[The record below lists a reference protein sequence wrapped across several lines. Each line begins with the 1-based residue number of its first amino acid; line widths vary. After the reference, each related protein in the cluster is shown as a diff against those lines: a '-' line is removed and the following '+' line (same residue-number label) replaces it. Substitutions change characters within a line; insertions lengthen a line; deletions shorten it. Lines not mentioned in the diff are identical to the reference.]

1 MWHLAPWGPCS
12 LYTRHRGP
20 SGRRRDEAES
30 QIRIVLFFS
39 SSQIIWDCP
48 SDRHH
53 RVYDSTPF
61 LSLFVLCQLRKRGWG
76 WSPKTNTNWLPI
88 MIALWMGARV
98 TFKTK
103 LLKHTKHSIH
113 DAFNTKPQYS
123 KWSTPDS
130 LQKFNLLILVA
141 RTNQFRITVF
151 LPIQEFKSLHAVP
164 LFHSSICVR
173 LSSSQELRSACL
185 ACSSLYFI
193 IYLNKAY

>member
-53 RVYDSTPF
+53 RVCDSTPF
-61 LSLFVLCQLRKRGWG
+61 LSSFVLCQLRKRGWG

-141 RTNQFRITVF
+141 RTIISFESQYFYR
-151 LPIQEFKSLHAVP
+151 FKSSRACMQFHCSTVPYASVWAAHKNFAV
-164 LFHSSICVR
+164 LV
-173 LSSSQELRSACL
+173 
-185 ACSSLYFI
+185 
-193 IYLNKAY
+193 